1 MINEKN
7 VIIMKIPY
15 PMINGGLALK
25 PHIYICKKSQSTNH
39 EFIKCQTLKPYM
51 LTSNIMQHY
60 WDENPDIRRNPF
72 QHKTRI
78 DCDKIFSTHTVTY
91 DPRLKT
97 TTRPDV
103 CDALYQSVQ
112 NELYQDGYE
121 NIALNEDELKQLNSL
136 IR

>member
-1 MINEKN
+1 
-7 VIIMKIPY
+7 MKIR
-15 PMINGGLALK
+15 IFEE
-25 PHIYICKKSQSTNH
+25 IR
-39 EFIKCQTLKPYM
+39 
-51 LTSNIMQHY
+51 SNIRL
-60 WDENPDIRRNPF
+60 ELTAI
-72 QHKTRI
+72 K
-78 DCDKIFSTHTVTY
+78 FSTHTVTY